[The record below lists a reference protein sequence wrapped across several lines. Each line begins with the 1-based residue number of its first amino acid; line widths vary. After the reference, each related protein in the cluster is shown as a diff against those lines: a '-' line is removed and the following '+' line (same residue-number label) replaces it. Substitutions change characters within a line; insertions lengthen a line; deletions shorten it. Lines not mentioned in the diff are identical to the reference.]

1 MKIFNGRAAAEDYMS
16 THTLTF
22 STPEMTLKKF
32 ALWLSEQISMP
43 GDKDQVPRLMSFI
56 REIDKEKSHE
66 SEFMPDIDESF
77 KPSGAVVEMYA
88 KNSNDSPRISS
99 SGQPGPDYK
108 QCIGCSHSLKVGTKF
123 CPKCGTK
130 QII

>member
-1 MKIFNGRAAAEDYMS
+1 MKIFNGRAATEEYMS

-32 ALWLSEQISMP
+32 ALWLADQVSIEEN
-43 GDKDQVPRLMSFI
+43 KEQVPRLMLFI
-56 REIDKEKSHE
+56 KDFDKDKSLE
-66 SEFMPDIDESF
+66 SEFMPDIDDSF
-77 KPSGAVVEMYA
+77 KPSGAIVEMYT
-88 KNSNDSPRISS
+88 KSSNDNPRIPPSIM
-99 SGQPGPDYK
+99 PGSEDK
-108 QCIGCSHSLKVGTKF
+108 RCSECSHSLKVGTKF